1 MPPKKTTKKTTR
13 KTTRSAKRAAP
24 AARRPATKKTKTKK
38 TGKARAAAV
47 RAPSGLTEKT
57 RISRHR
63 NVASRTID
71 GQEVVIVPSSRK
83 LQMLNEVATRIWAL
97 CDGRSIGDIV
107 ETITNEYA
115 VSRRTARRD
124 VMEFV
129 GEIHKRGMVEI
140 L

>member
-13 KTTRSAKRAAP
+13 SAKKAAP
-24 AARRPATKKTKTKK
+24 AARRPATKKKKTKTKK
-38 TGKARAAAV
+38 AGKARTAAV

-97 CDGRSIGDIV
+97 CDGRSIGNIV
-107 ETITNEYA
+107 ETITSEYA
-115 VSRRTARRD
+115 VSRRTALRD

>member
-1 MPPKKTTKKTTR
+1 MPPKKTTRKTAKKTAKKLTA
-13 KTTRSAKRAAP
+13 KTPGK
-24 AARRPATKKTKTKK
+24 AARKPARGAKKAPPARP
-38 TGKARAAAV
+38 
-47 RAPSGLTEKT
+47 GLTEKT

-115 VSRRTARRD
+115 VSRRTALRD

-140 L
+140 R

>member
-13 KTTRSAKRAAP
+13 KTPKKTPRKTPRKMTAKAPKRAARKP
-24 AARRPATKKTKTKK
+24 RSA
-38 TGKARAAAV
+38 GKAAPARA
-47 RAPSGLTEKT
+47 GLTEKT

-107 ETITNEYA
+107 ETITSEYA
-115 VSRRTARRD
+115 VSRRTALRD

-140 L
+140 R